1 MAVFFRSLF
10 FRLRIRRDARPPP
23 MFEEIAVYFGLTIES
38 YKIIILPCIYPDF
51 EEEGDSHVS
60 EGIPFHC

>member
-1 MAVFFRSLF
+1 
-10 FRLRIRRDARPPP
+10 